1 MVAPKKITFQS
12 WVSGDM
18 SSYLTHLTDMHGCV
32 FVCRLF
38 VYGGKQ
44 LLCTWPKP
52 RAKDGRGTWPHGEFP
67 PATAQHITCF
77 SRKQPVCT
85 RTPPSYMC
93 LPGHIFRAWHS
104 SPHTCQHFLSLSSLF
119 SWMLAIIVLIT
130 SRCAAEISQH
140 TARWHQWLDWRQTS

>member
-1 MVAPKKITFQS
+1 MCI
-12 WVSGDM
+12 
-18 SSYLTHLTDMHGCV
+18 CV
-32 FVCRLF
+32 WRLF
-38 VYGGKQ
+38 AQGDKQ

-52 RAKDGRGTWPHGEFP
+52 RAKDGSSTWPHGAFS

-85 RTPPSYMC
+85 QTPPSYVC

-119 SWMLAIIVLIT
+119 SWMLVIIVLIT
-130 SRCAAEISQH
+130 SQCAAEISQR
-140 TARWHQWLDWRQTS
+140 TARWYQWLDWRQKSWRGRGWRGQKSRFALTVTT